1 MQRQLHDDRADGINW
16 ERQEEQGTA
25 STHVQS
31 GADARTEGCVCA
43 KVNRVN
49 KHQHSKKPHASKAL
63 EQTQAALCN

>member
-31 GADARTEGCVCA
+31 GADARTEGCVCVC
-43 KVNRVN
+43 K
-49 KHQHSKKPHASKAL
+49 S
-63 EQTQAALCN
+63 EQRK